1 MQLALD
7 MEEAAVKELV
17 LQNEIVQKWL
27 EGKDPKKI
35 IFVKN
40 KMINVVV

>member
-1 MQLALD
+1 
-7 MEEAAVKELV
+7 V

-27 EGKDPKKI
+27 EGKAPKKI

-40 KMINVVV
+40 KMINVVI